1 MKIYYEEYER
11 IKDKGILISSYQW
24 RTMPEEEQKKLLSEK
39 TVIIDAGSGY
49 AHKKYRIVGNVS
61 NLFTKE
67 CAIIADGGNLCFG
80 YRSEGGGVI
89 AVYTD

>member
-1 MKIYYEEYER
+1 MKTYYEEYEQL
-11 IKDKGILISSYQW
+11 KDKGMLISSYNW
-24 RTMPEEEQKKLLSEK
+24 RTMQEEEQKKLLSEK

-61 NLFTKE
+61 KLSTKE

-80 YRSEGGGVI
+80 YRSDGNGVI
-89 AVYTD
+89 EVYTD

>member
-1 MKIYYEEYER
+1 
-11 IKDKGILISSYQW
+11 
-24 RTMPEEEQKKLLSEK
+24 MPEEEQKKLLSEK

-61 NLFTKE
+61 NLSIKE

-80 YRSEGGGVI
+80 YRSEDCGVI